1 MNKILII
8 GNGGREHA
16 LAWKFSQSKTVSEVY
31 VAPGNPG
38 MADTA
43 KIVDIDANDFKSL
56 IEFVKEN
63 AITLTF
69 VGPEAPLSKG
79 IVDAF
84 NKAGCTIFGPT
95 QIAAQLESSKSFAK
109 ELMKKYNIPTADY
122 HTVTTLSEALD
133 VLSKN
138 PAPIVIKADGLAAGK
153 GVTVA
158 MSDEEAIEAVH
169 ALYPTHEPRFTTVI
183 EEYLDG
189 EEFSLMAFVHGN
201 TVIPMDLAQDHK
213 RAFDHDL
220 GPNTGGMGAYSP
232 VPQISREMIEETM
245 NNVMIP
251 MANAMV
257 SEGMPF
263 TGILYGGL
271 MATKS
276 GIKTIE
282 FNVRFG
288 DPETEVVLMR
298 MQNDL
303 DSVVFDVLNDRDP
316 ILTFDPRFAIGV
328 VLANKGYPAHYSAGC
343 VINGLGNVHAKVFH
357 MGTAKSNSKFVT
369 KGGRVL
375 FAATLGDTLAKARE
389 EVYKEIEAI
398 ECNDLFYRTDIGD
411 RYINI
416 EEKL

>member
-16 LAWKFSQSKTVSEVY
+16 LAWKFSQSKTVSDVY

-43 KIVDIDANDFKSL
+43 KIVDIDANDFKNL
-56 IEFVKEN
+56 IAFVKEN
-63 AITLTF
+63 SITLTF

-84 NKAGCTIFGPT
+84 NEAGCPIFGPT
-95 QIAAQLESSKSFAK
+95 QVAAQLESSKSFAK
-109 ELMKKYNIPTADY
+109 ELMKKYSIPTADY

-138 PAPIVIKADGLAAGK
+138 PAPIVIKADGLEAGK

-169 ALYPTHEPRFTTVI
+169 ALYPNHETRFTTVI

-201 TVIPMDLAQDHK
+201 TVIPMELAQDHK

-298 MQNDL
+298 LQNDL
-303 DSVVFDVLNDRDP
+303 DSVVFDVMNDCDP

-343 VINGLGNVHAKVFH
+343 VINGLENVHAKVFH
-357 MGTAKSNSKFVT
+357 MGTAKSDNKFVT

-389 EVYKEIEAI
+389 EVYKEIEVI

>member
-84 NKAGCTIFGPT
+84 NEAGCTIFGPT
-95 QIAAQLESSKSFAK
+95 QVAAQLESSKSFAK
-109 ELMKKYNIPTADY
+109 ELMKKYSIPTADY
-122 HTVTTLSEALD
+122 HTVNTLSEALD

-158 MSDEEAIEAVH
+158 MSDEKAIGAVH
-169 ALYPTHEPRFTTVI
+169 ALYPTHETRFTTVI

-189 EEFSLMAFVHGN
+189 EEFSLMAFVHGE

-232 VPQISREMIEETM
+232 VPQISREMIEGTM

-343 VINGLGNVHAKVFH
+343 VINGLENVHAKVFH
-357 MGTAKSNSKFVT
+357 MGTAMSEHKFIT

>member
-38 MADTA
+38 MVDTA

-84 NKAGCTIFGPT
+84 NEAGCTIFGPT
-95 QIAAQLESSKSFAK
+95 QVAAQLESSKSFAK
-109 ELMKKYNIPTADY
+109 ELMKKYSIPTADY
-122 HTVTTLSEALD
+122 HTVNTLSEALD

-158 MSDEEAIEAVH
+158 MSDEKAIGAVH
-169 ALYPTHEPRFTTVI
+169 ALYPTHETRFTTVI

-189 EEFSLMAFVHGN
+189 EEFSLMAFVHGE

-232 VPQISREMIEETM
+232 VPQISREMIEGTM

-343 VINGLGNVHAKVFH
+343 VINGLENVHAKVFH
-357 MGTAKSNSKFVT
+357 MGTAMSEHKFIT

>member
-38 MADTA
+38 MSAIA

-56 IEFVKEN
+56 IAFVKEN
-63 AITLTF
+63 SITLTF

-84 NKAGCTIFGPT
+84 VLAGCRIFGPT
-95 QIAAQLESSKSFAK
+95 QVATQLESSKSFAK
-109 ELMKKYNIPTADY
+109 ELMKKYTIPTAAY
-122 HTVTTLSEALD
+122 HTIYTLSEALD
-133 VLSKN
+133 VLNKN

-158 MSDEEAIEAVH
+158 MSDEEAIEAIY
-169 ALYPTHEPRFTTVI
+169 ALYPDHETRITTVI

-201 TVIPMDLAQDHK
+201 TVIPMELAQDHK

-245 NNVMIP
+245 KNVMIP

-257 SEGMPF
+257 NEGMPF

-298 MQNDL
+298 LMNDL
-303 DSVVFDVLNDRDP
+303 DSVIFDVMNDQDP
-316 ILTFDPRFAIGV
+316 HLTFDPRFAIGV
-328 VLANKGYPAHYSAGC
+328 VLANKGYPAHYVTGS
-343 VINGLGNVHAKVFH
+343 VISGLENVHSAIFH
-357 MGTAKSNSKFVT
+357 MGTSMIDNKTVT

-375 FAATLGDTLAKARE
+375 FVATLGDTLAKARE
-389 EVYKEIEAI
+389 EVYKEIKAI
-398 ECNDLFYRTDIGD
+398 ECDDLFYRMDIGD